1 MTLHVEV
8 LLPDRSLWSGEAG
21 LVIAK
26 TIDGDIGVMTG
37 HAPVFGI
44 LSPGS
49 VVRVREVP
57 GDENNGDVV
66 RAAVR
71 DGFLSVTNDRVSI
84 LASSGELS
92 GEVDAGAAQAV
103 RIVTD
108 AAFHLNAG
116 FRENTTPMYFDLLGY
131 RSEYSSLTQT
141 GWLNPPDNRR
151 FIRNLI
157 AQFFDAAIGSSAAS
171 AETLRR

>member
-26 TIDGDIGVMTG
+26 TIDGDIGVQTG
-37 HAPVFGI
+37 HSPVFGI

-57 GDENNGDVV
+57 GDENPGDVV

-92 GEVDAGAAQAV
+92 GEVDVNAVQADLTAA
-103 RIVTD
+103 TE
-108 AAFHLNAG
+108 AA
-116 FRENTTPMYFDLLGY
+116 
-131 RSEYSSLTQT
+131 
-141 GWLNPPDNRR
+141 
-151 FIRNLI
+151 
-157 AQFFDAAIGSSAAS
+157 GSSAA
-171 AETLRR
+171 AEESPDVKYARARLRAAGDQA